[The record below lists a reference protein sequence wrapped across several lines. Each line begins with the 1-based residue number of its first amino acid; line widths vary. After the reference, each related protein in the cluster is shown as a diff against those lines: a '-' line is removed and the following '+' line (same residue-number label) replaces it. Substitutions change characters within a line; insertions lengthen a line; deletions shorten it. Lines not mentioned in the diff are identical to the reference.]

1 MVTDLNAAFLP
12 ASCPLL
18 VVKVGSSLL
27 VQPDGTVR
35 REWLQTLVADIS
47 ARHKAGQRC
56 IIVTSGAIALGARR
70 LGFDKGGRA
79 SLADAQAAA
88 SVGQIV
94 LSGIWAELL
103 EGNSLAAAQMLVTLD
118 DLEDRR
124 RYLNIA
130 ATLDRLLGAGAV
142 PVINENDSVAT
153 EEIRFGDNDRLAA
166 RVAQAAGA
174 AGVILLSDVDGLFDR
189 APHLP
194 GAVLLPTIDKIDGR
208 VRVMVAE
215 GSSSGMGSGGMASK
229 LDAADIATRAGIGL
243 VIASGLR
250 NHPLAALEQGGPATF
265 FAPRE
270 GGSAR
275 KSWLGGRLTVKGR
288 IRIDDGAVQALKA
301 GSSLLPAGALSVE
314 GEFKRGDVMGQFH
327 ELFLRGAVEGEDT
340 MHACLHWHQGH
351 RGMVLRGELL
361 EHQPA
366 ELVLAG
372 HLFAAIVHRHDR
384 GQSHLFAG
392 CESEARALKSC
403 DDPHLAVVFKGE
415 RGLPVTRPA
424 DGHDESAALA

>member
-1 MVTDLNAAFLP
+1 MVADLNAAFLP
-12 ASCPLL
+12 TSCPLL

-27 VQPDGTVR
+27 VQPDGNVR
-35 REWLQTLVADIS
+35 RQWLETLVADIS
-47 ARHKAGQRC
+47 ARHKAGQR
-56 IIVTSGAIALGARR
+56 IVIVTSGAIALGARR
-70 LGFDKGGRA
+70 LGFEKGGRS

-94 LSGIWAELL
+94 LSGIWADLL
-103 EGNSLAAAQMLVTLD
+103 DAQSLAAAQMLVTLD

-174 AGVILLSDVDGLFDR
+174 SGVILLSDVDGLFDR

-194 GAVLLPTIDKIDGR
+194 GATLLPSIDKIDGR
-208 VRVMVAE
+208 VRIMVAE

-250 NHPLAALEQGGPATF
+250 DHPLAALETGGPSTF
-265 FAPRE
+265 FVPRD

-288 IRIDDGAVQALKA
+288 IRIDAGATKALIS

-314 GEFKRGDVMGQFH
+314 GEFKRGDVIDISDDDGVAVA
-327 ELFLRGAVEGEDT
+327 RGLCEYDAVD
-340 MHACLHWHQGH
+340 AARICGH
-351 RGMVLRGELL
+351 RSSELADILGTVPRSVLVHRD
-361 EHQPA
+361 Q
-366 ELVLAG
+366 LVL
-372 HLFAAIVHRHDR
+372 L
-384 GQSHLFAG
+384 
-392 CESEARALKSC
+392 
-403 DDPHLAVVFKGE
+403 
-415 RGLPVTRPA
+415 
-424 DGHDESAALA
+424 

>member
-1 MVTDLNAAFLP
+1 MVADLKPAAFSP
-12 ASCPLL
+12 TTCPLL

-27 VQPDGTVR
+27 VQPDGGVR
-35 REWLQTLVADIS
+35 REWLATLVADIS
-47 ARHKAGQRC
+47 IRHQAGQRI

-70 LGFDKGGRA
+70 MGFDKGGRA

-88 SVGQIV
+88 SVGQII

-103 EGNSLAAAQMLVTLD
+103 GAQSLAAAQMLVTLD

-166 RVAQAAGA
+166 RVAQASGA
-174 AGVILLSDVDGLFDR
+174 AGVILLSDVDGLYDR
-189 APHLP
+189 PPHHP
-194 GAVLLPTIDKIDGR
+194 DAVLLPVVEKIDGR
-208 VRVMVAE
+208 VRIMVAE

-243 VIASGLR
+243 TICSGLR
-250 NHPLAALEQGGPATF
+250 EHPLAALEQGGPSTF

-288 IRIDDGAVQALKA
+288 IRVDDGAIRALQA

-314 GEFKRGDVMGQFH
+314 GEFRRGDVIDISDDDGVAMA
-327 ELFLRGAVEGEDT
+327 RGLSEYDAVD
-340 MHACLHWHQGH
+340 AARICGH
-351 RGMVLRGELL
+351 RT
-361 EHQPA
+361 A
-366 ELVLAG
+366 ELEAILGTVPRSVL
-372 HLFAAIVHRHDR
+372 VHRD
-384 GQSHLFAG
+384 QLV
-392 CESEARALKSC
+392 L
-403 DDPHLAVVFKGE
+403 L
-415 RGLPVTRPA
+415 
-424 DGHDESAALA
+424 

>member
-1 MVTDLNAAFLP
+1 MVADLNAAFLP
-12 ASCPLL
+12 TSCPLL

-27 VQPDGTVR
+27 VQPDGSVR
-35 REWLQTLVADIS
+35 RRWLETLVADIS
-47 ARHKAGQRC
+47 ARHKAGQR
-56 IIVTSGAIALGARR
+56 IVIVTSGAIALGARR
-70 LGFDKGGRA
+70 LGFEKGGRS

-103 EGNSLAAAQMLVTLD
+103 EAQSLAAAQMLVTLD

-174 AGVILLSDVDGLFDR
+174 SGVILLSDVDGLFDR

-194 GAVLLPTIDKIDGR
+194 GATLLPNIEKIDGH
-208 VRVMVAE
+208 VRIMVAE

-250 NHPLAALEQGGPATF
+250 DHPLAALEAGRPSTF
-265 FAPRE
+265 FAPRD

-288 IRIDDGAVQALKA
+288 IRVDAGAIQALIS

-314 GEFKRGDVMGQFH
+314 GEFKRGDVIDISDDDGVAVA
-327 ELFLRGAVEGEDT
+327 RGLSEYDAVD
-340 MHACLHWHQGH
+340 AARICGH
-351 RGMVLRGELL
+351 RSSELADILGTVPRSVLVHRD
-361 EHQPA
+361 Q
-366 ELVLAG
+366 LVL
-372 HLFAAIVHRHDR
+372 L
-384 GQSHLFAG
+384 
-392 CESEARALKSC
+392 
-403 DDPHLAVVFKGE
+403 
-415 RGLPVTRPA
+415 
-424 DGHDESAALA
+424 

>member
-1 MVTDLNAAFLP
+1 MVADLNAAFLP
-12 ASCPLL
+12 TSCPLL

-27 VQPDGTVR
+27 VQPDGSVR
-35 REWLQTLVADIS
+35 RQWLETLVADIS
-47 ARHKAGQRC
+47 ARHKAGQRVV
-56 IIVTSGAIALGARR
+56 IVTSGAIALGARR
-70 LGFDKGGRA
+70 LGFEKGGRS

-94 LSGIWAELL
+94 LSGIWADLL
-103 EGNSLAAAQMLVTLD
+103 DAQSLAAAQMLVTLD

-174 AGVILLSDVDGLFDR
+174 SGVILLSDVDGLFDR

-194 GAVLLPTIDKIDGR
+194 GATLLPTIAKIDGH
-208 VRVMVAE
+208 VRIMVAE

-250 NHPLAALEQGGPATF
+250 DHPLAALETGGPSTF
-265 FAPRE
+265 FAPRD

-288 IRIDDGAVQALKA
+288 IRVDAGAIQALMS

-314 GEFKRGDVMGQFH
+314 GEFKRGDVIDISDDDGIAVA
-327 ELFLRGAVEGEDT
+327 RGLSEYDAVD
-340 MHACLHWHQGH
+340 AARICGH
-351 RGMVLRGELL
+351 RSSELADILGTVPRSVLVHRD
-361 EHQPA
+361 Q
-366 ELVLAG
+366 LVL
-372 HLFAAIVHRHDR
+372 L
-384 GQSHLFAG
+384 
-392 CESEARALKSC
+392 
-403 DDPHLAVVFKGE
+403 
-415 RGLPVTRPA
+415 
-424 DGHDESAALA
+424 

>member
-1 MVTDLNAAFLP
+1 MVADLNAAFLP
-12 ASCPLL
+12 TSCPLL

-94 LSGIWAELL
+94 LSGIWADLL
-103 EGNSLAAAQMLVTLD
+103 EGQSLAAAQMLVTLD

-130 ATLDRLLGAGAV
+130 ATLDRLLGADAV

-166 RVAQAAGA
+166 RVAQAASA
-174 AGVILLSDVDGLFDR
+174 TGVILLSDVDGLFDR

-194 GAVLLPTIDKIDGR
+194 GAVLLPTIEKIDGR

-250 NHPLAALEQGGPATF
+250 DHPLTALEQGGLSTF

-270 GGSAR
+270 GASAR

-288 IRIDDGAVQALKA
+288 IRIDDGAVQALEN

-314 GEFKRGDVMGQFH
+314 GEFKRGDVIDISAEDGIAIA
-327 ELFLRGAVEGEDT
+327 RGLSEYDAVD
-340 MHACLHWHQGH
+340 AARICGH
-351 RGMVLRGELL
+351 RSSELAAILGTVPRSVLVHRD
-361 EHQPA
+361 Q
-366 ELVLAG
+366 LVL
-372 HLFAAIVHRHDR
+372 L
-384 GQSHLFAG
+384 
-392 CESEARALKSC
+392 
-403 DDPHLAVVFKGE
+403 
-415 RGLPVTRPA
+415 
-424 DGHDESAALA
+424 

>member
-1 MVTDLNAAFLP
+1 MVADLNAAFLP
-12 ASCPLL
+12 TSCPLL

-27 VQPDGTVR
+27 VQPDGNVR
-35 REWLQTLVADIS
+35 RQWLETLVADIS
-47 ARHKAGQRC
+47 ARHRAGQR
-56 IIVTSGAIALGARR
+56 IVIVTSGAIALGARR
-70 LGFDKGGRA
+70 LGFEKGGRS

-103 EGNSLAAAQMLVTLD
+103 GAQSLAAAQMLVTLD

-174 AGVILLSDVDGLFDR
+174 SGVILLSDVDGLFDR

-194 GAVLLPTIDKIDGR
+194 GATLLPTIEKIDGH

-250 NHPLAALEQGGPATF
+250 DHPLAALEAGGPSTF
-265 FAPRE
+265 FAPRD

-288 IRIDDGAVQALKA
+288 IRVDAGAIKALMS

-314 GEFKRGDVMGQFH
+314 GEFKRGDVIDISDDDGIAVA
-327 ELFLRGAVEGEDT
+327 RGLSEYDAAD
-340 MHACLHWHQGH
+340 AARICGH
-351 RGMVLRGELL
+351 RSSELADILGTVPRSVLVHRD
-361 EHQPA
+361 Q
-366 ELVLAG
+366 LVL
-372 HLFAAIVHRHDR
+372 L
-384 GQSHLFAG
+384 
-392 CESEARALKSC
+392 
-403 DDPHLAVVFKGE
+403 
-415 RGLPVTRPA
+415 
-424 DGHDESAALA
+424 

>member
-1 MVTDLNAAFLP
+1 MVADLNAAFLP
-12 ASCPLL
+12 TSCPLL

-94 LSGIWAELL
+94 LSGIWADLL
-103 EGNSLAAAQMLVTLD
+103 EGQSLAAAQMLVTLD

-174 AGVILLSDVDGLFDR
+174 TGVILLSDVDGLFDR

-194 GAVLLPTIDKIDGR
+194 GAVLLPTIEKIDGR

-250 NHPLAALEQGGPATF
+250 DHPLMALEQGGLSTF

-270 GGSAR
+270 GASAR

-288 IRIDDGAVQALKA
+288 IRIDDGAVQALQN

-314 GEFKRGDVMGQFH
+314 GEFKRGDVIDISADDGVAIA
-327 ELFLRGAVEGEDT
+327 RGLSEYDAVD
-340 MHACLHWHQGH
+340 AARICGH
-351 RGMVLRGELL
+351 RSSELAAILGTVPRSVLVHRD
-361 EHQPA
+361 Q
-366 ELVLAG
+366 LVL
-372 HLFAAIVHRHDR
+372 L
-384 GQSHLFAG
+384 
-392 CESEARALKSC
+392 
-403 DDPHLAVVFKGE
+403 
-415 RGLPVTRPA
+415 
-424 DGHDESAALA
+424 

>member
-1 MVTDLNAAFLP
+1 MVADLNAAFLP
-12 ASCPLL
+12 TSCPLL
-18 VVKVGSSLL
+18 VVKIGSSLL
-27 VQPDGTVR
+27 VQPDGSVR
-35 REWLQTLVADIS
+35 RQWLETLVADIS
-47 ARHKAGQRC
+47 ARHKAGQRVV
-56 IIVTSGAIALGARR
+56 IVTSGAIALGARR
-70 LGFDKGGRA
+70 LGFEKGGRS

-103 EGNSLAAAQMLVTLD
+103 DAQSLAAAQMLVTLD

-174 AGVILLSDVDGLFDR
+174 SGVILLSDVDGLFDR

-194 GAVLLPTIDKIDGR
+194 GAMLLANIEKIDGR

-250 NHPLAALEQGGPATF
+250 DHPLAALETGGPSTF
-265 FAPRE
+265 FAPRD

-288 IRIDDGAVQALKA
+288 IRVDAGAIQALIS

-314 GEFKRGDVMGQFH
+314 GEFKRGDVIDISDDDGVAVA
-327 ELFLRGAVEGEDT
+327 RGLCEYDAVD
-340 MHACLHWHQGH
+340 AARICGH
-351 RGMVLRGELL
+351 RSSELADILGTVPRSVLVHRD
-361 EHQPA
+361 Q
-366 ELVLAG
+366 LVL
-372 HLFAAIVHRHDR
+372 L
-384 GQSHLFAG
+384 
-392 CESEARALKSC
+392 
-403 DDPHLAVVFKGE
+403 
-415 RGLPVTRPA
+415 
-424 DGHDESAALA
+424 

>member
-1 MVTDLNAAFLP
+1 MVADLTPAAFT
-12 ASCPLL
+12 AAACPLL

-27 VQPDGTVR
+27 VEHDGGVR
-35 REWLQTLVADIS
+35 RDWLETLVADIS
-47 ARHKAGQRC
+47 KRHQAGQRV

-70 LGFDKGGRA
+70 MGFDKGGRA

-88 SVGQIV
+88 SVGQII

-103 EGNSLAAAQMLVTLD
+103 GAQGLAAAQMLVTLD

-174 AGVILLSDVDGLFDR
+174 TGVILLSDVDGLYDR
-189 APHLP
+189 PPFQP
-194 GAVLLPTIDKIDGR
+194 GAVLVPVVEKIDGR
-208 VRVMVAE
+208 IRIMVAE

-243 VIASGLR
+243 TISSGLR
-250 NHPLAALEQGGPATF
+250 DHPLEALEAGAPSTYF
-265 FAPRE
+265 SPRE

-275 KSWLGGRLTVKGR
+275 KSWLSGRLTVKGR
-288 IRIDDGAVQALKA
+288 IRVDDGAINALRA

-314 GEFKRGDVMGQFH
+314 GEFKRGDVIDISGDDGVAVA
-327 ELFLRGAVEGEDT
+327 RGLSEYAAVD
-340 MHACLHWHQGH
+340 AARICGH
-351 RGMVLRGELL
+351 RTSELEAILGTVPRSVLVHRD
-361 EHQPA
+361 Q
-366 ELVLAG
+366 LVL
-372 HLFAAIVHRHDR
+372 L
-384 GQSHLFAG
+384 
-392 CESEARALKSC
+392 
-403 DDPHLAVVFKGE
+403 
-415 RGLPVTRPA
+415 
-424 DGHDESAALA
+424 

>member
-1 MVTDLNAAFLP
+1 MVADLNAAFLP
-12 ASCPLL
+12 TSCPLL

-27 VQPDGTVR
+27 VQPDGNVR
-35 REWLQTLVADIS
+35 RQWLETLVADIS
-47 ARHKAGQRC
+47 ARHKAGQR
-56 IIVTSGAIALGARR
+56 IVIVTSGAIALGARR
-70 LGFDKGGRA
+70 LGFEKGGRS

-103 EGNSLAAAQMLVTLD
+103 DAQSLAAAQMLVTLD

-174 AGVILLSDVDGLFDR
+174 SGVILLSDVDGLFDR

-194 GAVLLPTIDKIDGR
+194 GATLLPTIEKIDSR

-243 VIASGLR
+243 AIASGLR
-250 NHPLAALEQGGPATF
+250 DHPIAALEAGGPSTF
-265 FAPRE
+265 FAPRD

-288 IRIDDGAVQALKA
+288 IRVDAGAIQALSS

-314 GEFKRGDVMGQFH
+314 GEFKRGDVIDISDDDGVAVA
-327 ELFLRGAVEGEDT
+327 RGLSEYDAVD
-340 MHACLHWHQGH
+340 AARICGH
-351 RGMVLRGELL
+351 RSSELADILGTVPRSVLVHRD
-361 EHQPA
+361 Q
-366 ELVLAG
+366 LVL
-372 HLFAAIVHRHDR
+372 L
-384 GQSHLFAG
+384 
-392 CESEARALKSC
+392 
-403 DDPHLAVVFKGE
+403 
-415 RGLPVTRPA
+415 
-424 DGHDESAALA
+424 

>member
-1 MVTDLNAAFLP
+1 MVPNLTAAFRLD
-12 ASCPLL
+12 SCPLL

-27 VQPDGTVR
+27 VQADGAVR
-35 REWLQTLVADIS
+35 RDWLKTLVADIH
-47 ARHKAGQRC
+47 ARHAAGQRI

-70 LGFDKGGRA
+70 LGFEKGGRA

-88 SVGQIV
+88 SVGQII
-94 LSGIWAELL
+94 LSGIWADLL
-103 EGNSLAAAQMLVTLD
+103 QEHALAAAQMLVTLD

-174 AGVILLSDVDGLFDR
+174 NAVVLLSDVDGLYDR

-194 GAVLLPTIDKIDGR
+194 DAQLLSDVDKIDGR
-208 VRVMVAE
+208 VRIMVAE

-229 LDAADIATRAGIGL
+229 LDAADIATRAGIAL
-243 VIASGLR
+243 VITSGLR
-250 NHPLAALEQGGPATF
+250 DHPLMALEKGGASTF
-265 FAPRE
+265 FAPRQ

-288 IRIDDGAVQALKA
+288 IRVDTGAIDALQK

-314 GEFKRGDVMGQFH
+314 GEFKRGDVVDISGDDGIAIA
-327 ELFLRGAVEGEDT
+327 RGLSEYDAVD
-340 MHACLHWHQGH
+340 AARICGH
-351 RGMVLRGELL
+351 RSSALAEILGTVPRSVLVHRD
-361 EHQPA
+361 Q
-366 ELVLAG
+366 LVL
-372 HLFAAIVHRHDR
+372 L
-384 GQSHLFAG
+384 
-392 CESEARALKSC
+392 
-403 DDPHLAVVFKGE
+403 
-415 RGLPVTRPA
+415 
-424 DGHDESAALA
+424 

>member
-1 MVTDLNAAFLP
+1 MVADLTPAAFT
-12 ASCPLL
+12 AAACPLL

-27 VQPDGTVR
+27 VEPDGGVR
-35 REWLQTLVADIS
+35 REWLETLVADIS
-47 ARHKAGQRC
+47 KRHQAGQR
-56 IIVTSGAIALGARR
+56 IVIVTSGAIALGARR
-70 LGFDKGGRA
+70 MGFDKGGRA

-88 SVGQIV
+88 SVGQII
-94 LSGIWAELL
+94 LSGLWAELL
-103 EGNSLAAAQMLVTLD
+103 GAQGLAAAQMLVTLD

-174 AGVILLSDVDGLFDR
+174 AGVILLSDVDGLYDR
-189 APHLP
+189 PPFQP
-194 GAVLLPTIDKIDGR
+194 GAVLVPVVVKIDGR
-208 VRVMVAE
+208 IRIMVAE

-229 LDAADIATRAGIGL
+229 IDAADIATRAGIGL
-243 VIASGLR
+243 TICSGLR
-250 NHPLAALEQGGPATF
+250 DHPLAALETGAQSTF

-288 IRIDDGAVQALKA
+288 IRIDDGAINALKA

-314 GEFKRGDVMGQFH
+314 GEFKRGDVIDISADDGVAIA
-327 ELFLRGAVEGEDT
+327 RGLSEYAAVD
-340 MHACLHWHQGH
+340 AARICGH
-351 RGMVLRGELL
+351 RSGDLEAILGTVPRSVLVHRD
-361 EHQPA
+361 Q
-366 ELVLAG
+366 LVL
-372 HLFAAIVHRHDR
+372 L
-384 GQSHLFAG
+384 
-392 CESEARALKSC
+392 
-403 DDPHLAVVFKGE
+403 
-415 RGLPVTRPA
+415 
-424 DGHDESAALA
+424 

>member
-1 MVTDLNAAFLP
+1 MVADLNAAFLP
-12 ASCPLL
+12 TSCPLL

-27 VQPDGTVR
+27 VQPDGNVR
-35 REWLQTLVADIS
+35 RQWLETLVADIS
-47 ARHKAGQRC
+47 ARHKAGQR
-56 IIVTSGAIALGARR
+56 IVIVTSGAIALGARR
-70 LGFDKGGRA
+70 LGFEKGGRS

-103 EGNSLAAAQMLVTLD
+103 DAQSLAAAQMLVTLD

-174 AGVILLSDVDGLFDR
+174 SGVILLSDVDGLFDR

-194 GAVLLPTIDKIDGR
+194 GAMLLANIEKIDGR

-250 NHPLAALEQGGPATF
+250 DHPLAALEAGGPSTF
-265 FAPRE
+265 FAPRD

-288 IRIDDGAVQALKA
+288 IRVDAGAIKALIS

-314 GEFKRGDVMGQFH
+314 GEFKRGDVIDISDDDGVAVA
-327 ELFLRGAVEGEDT
+327 RGLSEYDAVD
-340 MHACLHWHQGH
+340 AARICGH
-351 RGMVLRGELL
+351 RSSELADILGTVPRSVLVHRD
-361 EHQPA
+361 Q
-366 ELVLAG
+366 LVL
-372 HLFAAIVHRHDR
+372 L
-384 GQSHLFAG
+384 
-392 CESEARALKSC
+392 
-403 DDPHLAVVFKGE
+403 
-415 RGLPVTRPA
+415 
-424 DGHDESAALA
+424 

>member
-1 MVTDLNAAFLP
+1 MVADLNITASLSP
-12 ASCPLL
+12 SSCPLL

-27 VQPDGTVR
+27 VQPDGNVR
-35 REWLQTLVADIS
+35 RDWLQTLVADIS
-47 ARHKAGQRC
+47 ARHKAGQRI

-70 LGFDKGGRA
+70 LRFEKGGRA

-94 LSGIWAELL
+94 LSGIWADLL
-103 EGNSLAAAQMLVTLD
+103 NAQSLAAAQMLVTLD

-174 AGVILLSDVDGLFDR
+174 SGVVLLSDVDGLFDR

-194 GAVLLPTIDKIDGR
+194 GAILLRTIEKIDGR

-250 NHPLAALEQGGPATF
+250 DHPLAALEKGGPSTF

-270 GGSAR
+270 GASAR

-288 IRIDDGAVQALKA
+288 IRIDDGAVQALKT

-314 GEFKRGDVMGQFH
+314 GEFKRGDVVDISADDDVAIA
-327 ELFLRGAVEGEDT
+327 RGLSEYDAVD
-340 MHACLHWHQGH
+340 AARICGH
-351 RGMVLRGELL
+351 RSSELAGILGTVPRSVLVHRD
-361 EHQPA
+361 Q
-366 ELVLAG
+366 LVL
-372 HLFAAIVHRHDR
+372 L
-384 GQSHLFAG
+384 
-392 CESEARALKSC
+392 
-403 DDPHLAVVFKGE
+403 
-415 RGLPVTRPA
+415 
-424 DGHDESAALA
+424 

>member
-1 MVTDLNAAFLP
+1 MVADLNPSAFT
-12 ASCPLL
+12 AETCPLL

-27 VQPDGTVR
+27 VQPDGGVR
-35 REWLQTLVADIS
+35 RDWLETLVADIS
-47 ARHKAGQRC
+47 ARHQAGQRI

-70 LGFDKGGRA
+70 MGFDKGGRA

-88 SVGQIV
+88 SVGQII

-103 EGNSLAAAQMLVTLD
+103 DAQSLAAAQMLVTLD

-166 RVAQAAGA
+166 RVAQASGA
-174 AGVILLSDVDGLFDR
+174 AGLILLSDVDGLYDR
-189 APHLP
+189 PPHHP
-194 GAVLLPTIDKIDGR
+194 DAVLLPVVEKIDGR
-208 VRVMVAE
+208 VRIMVAE
-215 GSSSGMGSGGMASK
+215 GSSSGMGSGGMSSK

-243 VIASGLR
+243 TICSGLR
-250 NHPLAALEQGGPATF
+250 EHPLAALESGGPSTF

-275 KSWLGGRLTVKGR
+275 KSWLGGRLIIKGR
-288 IRIDDGAVQALKA
+288 IRVDDGAIRALQA

-314 GEFKRGDVMGQFH
+314 GEFKRGDVIDISADDGVAMA
-327 ELFLRGAVEGEDT
+327 RGLSEYDAID
-340 MHACLHWHQGH
+340 AARICGH
-351 RGMVLRGELL
+351 RTGELEAIL
-361 EHQPA
+361 GTVPRSVLVHRDQ
-366 ELVLAG
+366 LVL
-372 HLFAAIVHRHDR
+372 L
-384 GQSHLFAG
+384 
-392 CESEARALKSC
+392 
-403 DDPHLAVVFKGE
+403 
-415 RGLPVTRPA
+415 
-424 DGHDESAALA
+424 

>member
-1 MVTDLNAAFLP
+1 MVADLNAAFLP
-12 ASCPLL
+12 TSCPLL

-27 VQPDGTVR
+27 VQPDGNVR
-35 REWLQTLVADIS
+35 RQWLETLVADIS
-47 ARHKAGQRC
+47 ARRQAGQR
-56 IIVTSGAIALGARR
+56 IVIVTSGAIALGARR
-70 LGFDKGGRA
+70 LGFEKGGRS

-94 LSGIWAELL
+94 LSGIWSELL
-103 EGNSLAAAQMLVTLD
+103 GAQSLAAAQMLVTLD

-174 AGVILLSDVDGLFDR
+174 SGVILLSDVDGLFDR

-194 GAVLLPTIDKIDGR
+194 GATLLPTIAKIDGR

-250 NHPLAALEQGGPATF
+250 DHPLAALETGGPSTF
-265 FAPRE
+265 FAPRD
-270 GGSAR
+270 GASAR

-288 IRIDDGAVQALKA
+288 IRVDAGAIKALSS

-314 GEFKRGDVMGQFH
+314 GEFKRGDVIDISDDDGVAVA
-327 ELFLRGAVEGEDT
+327 RGLSEYDAVD
-340 MHACLHWHQGH
+340 AARICGH
-351 RGMVLRGELL
+351 RSSELADILGTVPRSVLVHRD
-361 EHQPA
+361 Q
-366 ELVLAG
+366 LVL
-372 HLFAAIVHRHDR
+372 L
-384 GQSHLFAG
+384 
-392 CESEARALKSC
+392 
-403 DDPHLAVVFKGE
+403 
-415 RGLPVTRPA
+415 
-424 DGHDESAALA
+424 